1 MFNKVL
7 FIGSLDLEGSVIIQ
21 TPGLVVTQPKD
32 TELLGL
38 MVGFTKNIGLFGLCT
53 MAQYP
58 MTLILI
64 TSITIKTT
72 IALIIFN
79 ALAVKLI

>member
-1 MFNKVL
+1 MFNKAL
-7 FIGSLDLEGSVIIQ
+7 CIGSLDLERSAITQ
-21 TPGLVVTQPKD
+21 NLELVVTQPKA

-38 MVGFTKNIGLFGLCT
+38 MVDFTKSIGLFGSCI
-53 MAQYP
+53 MVQYL

-64 TSITIKTT
+64 TLITTKTT

-79 ALAVKLI
+79 ALAVKPI